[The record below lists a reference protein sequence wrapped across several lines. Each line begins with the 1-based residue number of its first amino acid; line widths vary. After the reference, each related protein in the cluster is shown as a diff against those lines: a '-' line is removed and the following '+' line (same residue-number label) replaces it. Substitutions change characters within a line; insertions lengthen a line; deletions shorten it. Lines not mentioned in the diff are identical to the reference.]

1 MSRIFRSSGF
11 SRVLRAAS
19 SALLLATIF
28 SCVDS
33 TAPALRFPGS
43 VSTIDMYVPD
53 SLKAVFLL
61 QQGVW
66 VSANISAT
74 ADLLAPTNAPRASD
88 VAPGMK
94 YSISHLPL
102 KDSVEAIPGIIVPQT
117 SITDDG
123 ILKDVPLGFT
133 FNFYGQDYD
142 KVNVYSNGFLQFG
155 TPAIDKFGFMSGGFI
170 PLASPPTNIIAF
182 AWTDWS
188 PQKVVGGIRF
198 ETRGDA
204 PHRRFLLQF
213 NNVPECCTASRTGFL
228 MMQLW
233 LDEGTNVITILT
245 NNMTITNGSQRV
257 TQGIENADGT
267 LAAADTTVNP
277 NTGFVSLRVKNFF
290 SLTNDAVRFTPPRPP
305 VVTPPANVSTN
316 TAPAA
321 PSITAGVPAGVGL
334 CVASVD
340 VGTATATDDNG
351 IASIVGVR
359 SDGLALDAPYPKGV
373 TTITW
378 TATDTDGMTD
388 SKQQTVTVSDKE
400 NPFITAPGAITA
412 DNDPHL
418 PSAVV
423 ATGSATAKDN
433 CTDVTVSSTR
443 SDGADLS
450 APFMVGVTKITW
462 KAVDGSGNSASADQ
476 SITVLDKE
484 APIITVSENLTVN
497 ATNTNGAIVNYH
509 VSALDNVGVVN
520 ISCTKDSGTNFPIGD
535 TPVTCTAYD
544 AAGNSKAGTFVV
556 TVVNAQVQ
564 MQNLLQY
571 LYGLGAPSGA
581 TNPLA
586 NQLLAAI
593 AGNGHVSCVK
603 MSDFISLAAKKTRD
617 LPYGT
622 AQYMTSEASRI
633 CDVLGCPPSNKPS
646 MP

>member
-1 MSRIFRSSGF
+1 MPDG
-11 SRVLRAAS
+11 VK
-19 SALLLATIF
+19 
-28 SCVDS
+28 
-33 TAPALRFPGS
+33 S
-43 VSTIDMYVPD
+43 VYVYVPD
-53 SLKAVFLL
+53 SVKNYWL
-61 QQGVW
+61 QVGAGSLVSPPDN
-66 VSANISAT
+66 VSANALVGAGKATLSSA
-74 ADLLAPTNAPRASD
+74 APAW
-88 VAPGMK
+88 K
-94 YSISHLPL
+94 YSLSHPAFNP
-102 KDSVEAIPGIIVPQT
+102 EAYPGTIIPKELWLDAAHRT
-117 SITDDG
+117 AYDG
-123 ILKDVPLGFT
+123 DGYVGDIPLGFS
-133 FNFYGQDYD
+133 FNFYGNTYD
-142 KVNVYSNGFLQFG
+142 KVNIYANGFLQFG
-155 TPAIDKFGFMSGGFI
+155 APQTDPTGNGFYRAGFI
-170 PLASPPTNIIAF
+170 PFGGLPNNIIAF

-188 PQKVVGGIRF
+188 PQLVDGGVLF
-198 ETRGDA
+198 ETRGTA
-204 PHRRFLLQF
+204 PHRRFVLQF
-213 NNVPECCTASRTGFL
+213 NNVPEYHSTGFL
-228 MMQLW
+228 MMQLV
-233 LDEGTNVITILT
+233 LEEGTNTITIYT
-245 NNMTITNGSQRV
+245 NTLKLVNSGHLV

-267 LAAADTTVNP
+267 TAVLDSITNPITGLTLARRT
-277 NTGFVSLRVKNFF
+277 LFF
-290 SLTNDAVRFTPPRPP
+290 SLTNDAVQFTPPRPP
-305 VVTPPANVSTN
+305 TVTAPANVSTN
-316 TAPAA
+316 TAPPA
-321 PSITAGVPAGVGL
+321 PTIAGVAAGVGS
-334 CVASVD
+334 CSASVD
-340 VGTATATDDNG
+340 VGTATATDDIG
-351 IASIVGVR
+351 VVSIVGVR
-359 SDGLALDAPYPKGV
+359 SDGAALSDPYPKGI

-388 SKQQTVTVSDKE
+388 SQQQTVTVSDKE
-400 NPFITAPGAITA
+400 NPLLTAPGSITA
-412 DNDPHL
+412 NNDPHL

-433 CTDVTVSSTR
+433 CMDVTVSSAR
-443 SDGADLS
+443 SDGADPS

-484 APIITVSENLTVN
+484 DPIITVSENLTVN
-497 ATNTNGAIVNYH
+497 ATNTNGAIVTYH

-586 NQLLAAI
+586 NQLQAAI

-617 LPYGT
+617 LPYGS
-622 AQYMTSEASRI
+622 AGYMTSEASRI